1 MNAIAIG
8 LGILT
13 MTTTLSLADQA
24 GKPVLN
30 HTMKSIDGKD
40 VDLAKTF
47 KGKVVLFVN
56 VASACGYT
64 PQYEGLQALHQKYAA
79 KGLVVVGVPSNEFGS
94 QEPGSNEEIA
104 EFCKSKF
111 KVSFPMMAKVQIK
124 GATACGLYK
133 DLTSKESNPA
143 HAGEV
148 GWNFT
153 KFLVDKNAACV
164 GRFNSGVDPSDAKL
178 AEAIEK
184 ALGN

>member
-111 KVSFPMMAKVQIK
+111 
-124 GATACGLYK
+124 
-133 DLTSKESNPA
+133 
-143 HAGEV
+143 
-148 GWNFT
+148 
-153 KFLVDKNAACV
+153 
-164 GRFNSGVDPSDAKL
+164 
-178 AEAIEK
+178 
-184 ALGN
+184 